1 LSTSLTRPAPERL
14 QNYEQ
19 HLLHEIL
26 RGGAVPQ
33 MAKAV
38 GADPV
43 RIPLADGALVLGF
56 HEVLSTTARP
66 IAR

>member
-1 LSTSLTRPAPERL
+1 
-14 QNYEQ
+14 
-19 HLLHEIL
+19 
-26 RGGAVPQ
+26 

-43 RIPLADGALVLGF
+43 RIPLADGALVLCF